1 MSETNGHRG
10 RREAEREATALA
22 ARVACSGEA
31 HADALHAGDRVF
43 GWLYDPETSLIQ
55 RHVVVGADP
64 DLNGGAVAVRV
75 HPYSTGKAAELSA
88 LHVTERDENMPE
100 VVKVESIFAYT
111 KRVAQ
116 DYASFDVVIERGS
129 AQGSFK
135 AGINIGRWGASAT
148 NGLGTSAFGATF
160 GSVVYVDATAWTH
173 GLWGRGAVPG
183 KRERVILVKEL
194 FDGMEAMEDALDHLR
209 QPQKEGMADAA
220 LITVH
225 KLARARALVAQ
236 ATFPRAP
243 EGIPPIPML
252 KKWEETTGLDGPN
265 LYSTLRRDE
274 LLKMVRGHC
283 KVRRGA
289 CKAELLN
296 LAWDVVARYS
306 DENAD

>member
-1 MSETNGHRG
+1 MSETNGHR
-10 RREAEREATALA
+10 RTRQTEREATAQR
-22 ARVACSGEA
+22 ARGACLGEA

-43 GWLYDPETSLIQ
+43 GWLYDPETSFILS
-55 RHVVVGADP
+55 HVVVGADP
-64 DLNGGAVAVRV
+64 DLNGGAVAVQV

-88 LHVTERDENMPE
+88 LHVTERDGKMPE
-100 VVKVESIFAYT
+100 AVKAESIYAFT
-111 KRVAQ
+111 QRVASGFATV
-116 DYASFDVVIERGS
+116 DFVIERGA
-129 AQGSFK
+129 AQGNFK
-135 AGINIGRWGASAT
+135 AGYNIGRWAASAI
-148 NGLGTSAFGATF
+148 NGLKTSAFGASF
-160 GSVVYVDATAWTH
+160 GSVDHVDATAWTH

-194 FDGMEAMEDALDHLR
+194 FDREEAMKDALDRLR

-225 KLARARALVAQ
+225 KLARARALIAQ
-236 ATFPRAP
+236 ATFPRTP

-252 KKWEETTGLDGPN
+252 TKWEETTGLNGPN
-265 LYSTLRRDE
+265 VYSTLTRDE

-283 KVRRGA
+283 EVRRGA